1 MNQKTIKEIKKII
14 NYEKGDPAQK
24 RVLNK
29 LKKQYSNL
37 SSGARRIFLD
47 KLQNLYNNT
56 IN

>member
-1 MNQKTIKEIKKII
+1 MNQKAIKEIKKII

-24 RVLNK
+24 RVLDK
-29 LKKQYSNL
+29 LKRQYSNL

-56 IN
+56 TN